1 MRRDL
6 RRSIRKSA
14 GRYLAILAI
23 IALGSGF
30 LVGLR
35 STKGD
40 MMATAQTYIDKQALF
55 DLRVLNTYGYT
66 QEAVDVLGA
75 QPGIGAAEG
84 AISIDALLRSQ
95 DAEEDAAFRLL
106 SLPSRINV
114 PELQA
119 GACPSGRGNVWQTAI
134 IIPKGTLARP

>member
-1 MRRDL
+1 
-6 RRSIRKSA
+6 
-14 GRYLAILAI
+14 
-23 IALGSGF
+23 
-30 LVGLR
+30 
-35 STKGD
+35 
-40 MMATAQTYIDKQALF
+40 MATAQTYIDKQALF

-84 AISIDALLRSQ
+84 TISIDALLRSQ

-119 GACPSGRGNVWQTAI
+119 GRMPQRPGNVWQTAI

>member
-40 MMATAQTYIDKQALF
+40 MAG
-55 DLRVLNTYGYT
+55 VGY
-66 QEAVDVLGA
+66 
-75 QPGIGAAEG
+75 
-84 AISIDALLRSQ
+84 
-95 DAEEDAAFRLL
+95 
-106 SLPSRINV
+106 
-114 PELQA
+114 
-119 GACPSGRGNVWQTAI
+119 
-134 IIPKGTLARP
+134 KGTCRKFN

>member
-35 STKGD
+35 STKGGYD
-40 MMATAQTYIDKQALF
+40 GHCPDLHRQTGPL
-55 DLRVLNTYGYT
+55 
-66 QEAVDVLGA
+66 
-75 QPGIGAAEG
+75 
-84 AISIDALLRSQ
+84 
-95 DAEEDAAFRLL
+95 
-106 SLPSRINV
+106 
-114 PELQA
+114 
-119 GACPSGRGNVWQTAI
+119 
-134 IIPKGTLARP
+134 

>member
-55 DLRVLNTYGYT
+55 TFGCST
-66 QEAVDVLGA
+66 PMA
-75 QPGIGAAEG
+75 
-84 AISIDALLRSQ
+84 
-95 DAEEDAAFRLL
+95 
-106 SLPSRINV
+106 
-114 PELQA
+114 
-119 GACPSGRGNVWQTAI
+119 T
-134 IIPKGTLARP
+134 PKRRWTS